1 MILRSPESVAREN
14 TKNGTSVFTAAPPTG
29 EQQQQQ
35 QQSGGLVPD
44 WLSDLMPRA
53 PAVPAPIIVPQVPQ
67 VTASGPGGVNV
78 MVPQQYV
85 ARLIGRGGE
94 VIMGICN
101 ATGADVRIRQETK
114 DMGYSLAVITGP
126 PASVERAEAMVRQ
139 KLGMGASEQAPSVA
153 PEHAAALL
161 ASSAA
166 AAHHGASS
174 RAVMATGL
182 FGPAPV

>member
-1 MILRSPESVAREN
+1 VPE
-14 TKNGTSVFTAAPPTG
+14 
-29 EQQQQQ
+29 
-35 QQSGGLVPD
+35 
-44 WLSDLMPRA
+44 WLSDLLPRA
-53 PAVPAPIIVPQVPQ
+53 PAIPTPIIVPQVPT
-67 VTASGPGGVNV
+67 VTASGPGGCNV

-126 PASVERAEAMVRQ
+126 PPSVERAEAMVRQ
-139 KLGMGASEQAPSVA
+139 KLGIGASEQAPTVA

-166 AAHHGASS
+166 AAHGVP
-174 RAVMATGL
+174 VMATGL
-182 FGPAPV
+182 LSQAPR